1 MALLNAIITC
11 KENTLVTEF
20 PRDYLKIYEELNSI
34 GSRKAPERIPLT
46 DNEGDDIRVKLYAD
60 SDIGNHLLLLL
71 GESSTL
77 ADANTSAARRSRR
90 MAPSGPRISGP
101 NCTAICS

>member
-1 MALLNAIITC
+1 MALLNAVITY

-20 PRDYLKIYEELNSI
+20 PKDYLKIYEELCSI
-34 GSRKAPERIPLT
+34 GCRKAPERIPLT

-71 GESSTL
+71 GETVRWQ
-77 ADANTSAARRSRR
+77 T
-90 MAPSGPRISGP
+90 PTPRP
-101 NCTAICS
+101 LPW